1 MRALTTP
8 LPGLLLIEPTVF
20 SDSRGWFF
28 ESYHR
33 ERFAEAGI
41 ESEFVQDNHS
51 HSRRGTLRGLHFQLA
66 HPQAKLCRV
75 VRGEVLDV
83 VVDLRRESPTF
94 GQHYAVRLSARNRR
108 QLFIPP
114 GFAHGFLTLSR
125 EADFLYKCSDY
136 YYSEDQYGLAW
147 NDLALGID
155 WGIEQPLLSPRD
167 NEWPPFASIDLR
179 ILPLYQP

>member
-8 LPGLLLIEPTVF
+8 LPGLLLVEPAVF
-20 SDSRGWFF
+20 QDARGWFV

-33 ERFAEAGI
+33 ERFEAAGI
-41 ESEFVQDNHS
+41 NAEFVQDNHS

-83 VVDLRRESPTF
+83 VVDLRRGSPGF
-94 GQHYAVRLSARNRR
+94 GQHYSVRLSASNRR
-108 QLFIPP
+108 QLFIPE
-114 GFAHGFLTLSR
+114 GFAHGFLTLS
-125 EADFLYKCSDY
+125 EQADFLYKCSDY
-136 YYSEDQYGLAW
+136 YFSEDQYGLAW
-147 NDLALGID
+147 NDPALGID

-167 NEWPPFASIDLR
+167 TGWPTLASLDPQVLPFFK
-179 ILPLYQP
+179 P